1 MSKKQKLNNV
11 LFAIGVLSVVVMF
24 FATDLTLAD
33 LVANVRR
40 AGYWLP
46 CAIVLWGLLYCL
58 NAVAWRVIIE
68 SDGKVKVGFG
78 YILKL
83 TISGFALNSVTP
95 MGVLGGEPYRIV
107 ELSGRIGTERA
118 TSSVLLF
125 SMMHIFSHFWYWLT
139 AIVTFLILVAAGLAH
154 TNTLV
159 NTVLLLAALFCF
171 VGIYFFIAGYKY
183 GMVAKFF
190 RLVARIPGLRRRT
203 ERFAE
208 RNGDRF
214 KQIDA
219 QIAALHSQNKR
230 AFAGSFLLEYV
241 GRLLQSF
248 EILFILLLMGQ
259 DYGGTAG
266 GLMVLLVKS
275 FVILAFTSLLSNIL
289 GFIPMQVGGR
299 EGGFALSVSHMDMS
313 LSTGLS
319 VGIFCRIRELVWIV
333 IGLALMKMGNKK

>member
-1 MSKKQKLNNV
+1 MSKKQLANNI
-11 LFAIGVLSVVVMF
+11 LFIIGVVSVVVMF
-24 FATDLTLAD
+24 LATDLTLAD
-33 LVANVRR
+33 LVANVKR

-46 CAIVLWGLLYCL
+46 CAIALWGLLYCL
-58 NAVAWRVIIE
+58 NAVAWRTIIE
-68 SDGKVKVGFG
+68 SDGEVKVGFG

-83 TISGFALNSVTP
+83 TVSGFALNSVTP
-95 MGVLGGEPYRIV
+95 MGVLGGEPYRIM

-139 AIVTFLILVAAGLAH
+139 AIATFIILVAVGLAY
-154 TNTLV
+154 TNTVV
-159 NTVLLLAALFCF
+159 NVVMLLAAVFCF
-171 VGIYFFIAGYKY
+171 IGIYFFIAGYKY

-203 ERFAE
+203 ERFIA
-208 RNGDRF
+208 RNGDHF
-214 KQIDA
+214 TQIDA

-230 AFAGSFLLEYV
+230 AFTVSFLLEYV

-259 DYGGTAG
+259 DYGGTAT

-333 IGLALMKMGNKK
+333 IGLALMRVKE